1 MLKSQSHATSDA
13 AEPFILFRPFVRAW
27 RWLFPPSLADI
38 DRQSATAR
46 LVAKI
51 FIVAAF
57 FTLGGVVTVY
67 AKTWYNMV
75 QTFRSNLLVEEALE
89 YEKNSEIVKAWTAA
103 TRAYHLDS
111 ENPKAIRT
119 LARFYVLTKQKEAG
133 YLLDRLRQLGHFS
146 DDDLLMEIT
155 ALSNSADNKAASERI
170 EESLRNSAPN
180 RRVVEIADK
189 VMRDLGR
196 NEQLLE
202 ILKGYVERAPD
213 DTDILLTYAL
223 RRIELGNPLQKSEGM
238 SDMWR
243 VAETKGKEGLE
254 ALEYLDEEDITDPG
268 EQRLII
274 SLLERHPL
282 AGEKHRIAAMKRLVA
297 VEPGR
302 RQEILDKAVA
312 ERRNVKREELEPI
325 ARWLSVEGEYDRF
338 FVLFNEEKVR
348 DYPPLLRHYL
358 NVLMLQDRKV
368 EMEKLI
374 NDPRTR
380 LMSHERAFY
389 TAHLAFV
396 SGKNW
401 DEVNSLLV
409 EALATAEQYGQPNT
423 ILHIAQYAEQRNF
436 PLVAEQAYRSASA
449 IRRSDSIQRK
459 AFDGLL
465 KLTYRNG
472 NSKGFIEACQDS
484 AERWPD
490 NNDIRERAL
499 YASLLAGMDL
509 ETSISNVQ
517 KLLDE
522 APDDTRRKLIMALG
536 QFRMLNYDAAA
547 RQLNNSNLSQLT
559 PGQAAVLCGILTSAG
574 RDAQAKTIAR
584 QIPQGQ
590 IMLQEEMRFLLLTDP
605 SRLPPAVAEAPPQ
618 PSL

>member
-13 AEPFILFRPFVRAW
+13 AEPFILFRPFVQAW

-51 FIVAAF
+51 LIVVAF
-57 FTLGGVVTVY
+57 LSLGGLVTIY
-67 AKTWYNMV
+67 GKTWYNMV
-75 QTFRSNLLVEEALE
+75 QTFRSNQLVEEALQH
-89 YEKNSEIVKAWTAA
+89 EKKGEIVKAWTAA

-133 YLLDRLRQLGHFS
+133 YLLDRLRQLGHFN
-146 DDDLLMEIT
+146 DDDLLMEIS
-155 ALSNSADNKAASERI
+155 ALSNSADNKAASEKI
-170 EESLRNSAPN
+170 EQSLRNSAPN

-202 ILKGYVERAPD
+202 ILRTYVERAPD
-213 DTDILLTYAL
+213 DLDIMLTYAL

-282 AGEKHRIAAMKRLVA
+282 AGEKHRIGAMKRLVA

-312 ERRNVKREELEPI
+312 ERRNIKREELEPI

-338 FVLFNEEKVR
+338 FILFNEDKVR

-358 NVLMLQDRKV
+358 NVLMLQDRKD

-374 NDPRTR
+374 KDPRTR

-396 SGKNW
+396 SGKSW
-401 DEVNSLLV
+401 DDVNALLV
-409 EALATAEQYGQPNT
+409 EALATAEQYGQPQT

-449 IRRSDSIQRK
+449 IRRSDTIQRK

-484 AERWPD
+484 AQRWPD
-490 NNDIRERAL
+490 NKDIRERAL

-547 RQLNNSNLSQLT
+547 RQLNNSNLTQLT

-590 IMLQEEMRFLLLTDP
+590 VMLQEEMRFLLLTDP

-618 PSL
+618 PQL

>member
-13 AEPFILFRPFVRAW
+13 AEPFVLFRPFVRAW

-38 DRQSATAR
+38 DRQSGTAR
-46 LVAKI
+46 LLAKI
-51 FIVAAF
+51 MIVAVF
-57 FTLGGVVTVY
+57 FGLGTLAVIYG
-67 AKTWYNMV
+67 KTLHNMV
-75 QTFRSNLLVEEALE
+75 QTFRSNQFVDDAEE
-89 YEKNSEIVKAWTAA
+89 YEKNAEIVKAWTAA

-111 ENPKAIRT
+111 NNPRAVRT

-133 YLLDRLRQLGHFS
+133 YLLDKLRDLGHFN
-146 DDDLLMEIT
+146 DEDLLLEIT
-155 ALSNSADNKAASERI
+155 ALSNSADNKAASAKI
-170 EESLRNSAPN
+170 EENLRNSVPN

-189 VMRDLGR
+189 VMRDLNR
-196 NEQLLE
+196 KDKLLE
-202 ILKGYVERAPD
+202 ILKVYVERAPD
-213 DTDILLTYAL
+213 DLDIKLTYAL
-223 RRIELGNPLQKSEGM
+223 RRIELGNPVQRSEGM
-238 SDMWR
+238 SDLWR

-254 ALEYLDEEDITDPG
+254 ALEYLDEETLTDPG
-268 EQRLII
+268 EQRLLI

-282 AGEKHRIAAMKRLVA
+282 AKEPHHIAAMKRLVA
-297 VEPGR
+297 IEPGR
-302 RQEILDKAVA
+302 RKEILDKAVA
-312 ERRNVKREELEPI
+312 ERRDTKREELEPI

-338 FVLFNEEKVR
+338 FILFNEDKVR

-358 NVLMLQDRKV
+358 NVLMLQDRKA

-380 LMSHERAFY
+380 LFTHERAFY

-396 SGKNW
+396 SGKKW
-401 DEVNSLLV
+401 EEVNSLLV
-409 EALATAEQYGQPNT
+409 KALATAEQYGQPNT

-436 PLVAEQAYRSASA
+436 LLVAEQAYRSASA
-449 IRRSDSIQRK
+449 LRRSESVQRK

-472 NSKGFIEACQDS
+472 NSKGFIEACHDS

-490 NNDIRERAL
+490 NKDIRERAL

-509 ETSISNVQ
+509 ELSISTMQ
-517 KLLDE
+517 KLLKE
-522 APDDTRRKLIMALG
+522 APDDSRRKLIMALG

-547 RQLNNSNLSQLT
+547 RQLNQSNLSQLT
-559 PGQAAVLCGILTSAG
+559 PGQAAVLCGILTAAG
-574 RDAQAKTIAR
+574 RDEQAKGIAK

-590 IMLQEEMRFLLLTDP
+590 IMLQEEMRFLQLTDP
-605 SRLPPAVAEAPPQ
+605 SRLPPAVAEAPPPPQ
-618 PSL
+618 L

>member
-13 AEPFILFRPFVRAW
+13 AEPYILFRPFVRAW
-27 RWLFPPSLADI
+27 HWLFPPSLADI
-38 DRQSATAR
+38 DRQSASAR
-46 LVAKI
+46 LLAKI
-51 FIVAAF
+51 LIVVAF
-57 FTLGGVVTVY
+57 FGIGAVVVTY
-67 AKTWYNMV
+67 GKTWYNMV
-75 QTFRSNLLVEEALE
+75 QTFRSNQLVEEALE
-89 YEKNSEIVKAWTAA
+89 HEKNQEIVKAWTAA

-119 LARFYVLTKQKEAG
+119 LAKFYVLTKQKEAG
-133 YLLDRLRQLGHFS
+133 YLLGRLRELGHFTEE
-146 DDDLLMEIT
+146 DLLLEI
-155 ALSNSADNKAASERI
+155 ASFSNTSNNKAASEKI

-196 NEQLLE
+196 KEQLLE
-202 ILKGYVERAPD
+202 ILRLYVERAPED
-213 DTDILLTYAL
+213 LEIRLTYAL
-223 RRIELGNPLQKSEGM
+223 RRIEMGNPIQKSEGM
-238 SDMWR
+238 SDMWQ

-268 EQRLII
+268 EQRLLI
-274 SLLERHPL
+274 SLLERHPM
-282 AGEKHRIAAMKRLVA
+282 ATEKHHIAAMKRLVA
-297 VEPGR
+297 IEPNR
-302 RQEILDKAVA
+302 RREILDKAVA
-312 ERRNVKREELEPI
+312 ERRNTKREELEPI

-338 FVLFNEEKVR
+338 FILFNEDKVR

-358 NVLMLQDRKV
+358 NVLMLQDRKT
-368 EMEKLI
+368 EMQKLI
-374 NDPRTR
+374 DDPRTR
-380 LMSHERAFY
+380 LLTHERTFY

-396 SGKNW
+396 SGKSW

-409 EALATAEQYGQPNT
+409 KSLATAEQYGQPHT

-449 IRRSDSIQRK
+449 VRRSDSIQRK

-484 AERWPD
+484 AQRWPD
-490 NNDIRERAL
+490 NKDIRERAL

-509 ETSISNVQ
+509 ESSITHVQ

-522 APDDTRRKLIMALG
+522 SPDDSRRKLIMALG

-547 RQLNNSNLSQLT
+547 RELNNSNLSQLT
-559 PGQAAVLCGILTSAG
+559 PGQAAVLCGILSSAG

>member
-1 MLKSQSHATSDA
+1 MD
-13 AEPFILFRPFVRAW
+13 P
-27 RWLFPPSLADI
+27 
-38 DRQSATAR
+38 
-46 LVAKI
+46 
-51 FIVAAF
+51 
-57 FTLGGVVTVY
+57 
-67 AKTWYNMV
+67 
-75 QTFRSNLLVEEALE
+75 
-89 YEKNSEIVKAWTAA
+89 
-103 TRAYHLDS
+103 

-119 LARFYVLTKQKEAG
+119 LARYYVMTKQKEAG
-133 YLLDRLRQLGHFS
+133 YLLDKLRNLGHFN
-146 DDDLLMEIT
+146 DDDLLLEIT
-155 ALSNSADNKAASERI
+155 SLSNSADNKAASARI

-180 RRVVEIADK
+180 RKVVEIADK

-196 NEQLLE
+196 KEQLLE

-213 DTDILLTYAL
+213 DLAIMMTYAL

-243 VAETKGKEGLE
+243 VAQTKGKEGLE

-268 EQRLII
+268 EQRLLI

-282 AGEKHRIAAMKRLVA
+282 AGEKQHIAAMKRLVA
-297 VEPGR
+297 IEPTR
-302 RQEILDKAVA
+302 RREILDKAVA
-312 ERRNVKREELEPI
+312 ERRDTKREELEPI

-338 FVLFNEEKVR
+338 FVLFNEDKVR

-358 NVLMLQDRKV
+358 NVLMLQDRKD
-368 EMEKLI
+368 EMKKLI
-374 NDPRTR
+374 EDPRTR
-380 LMSHERAFY
+380 LLSHERAFY

-396 SGKNW
+396 SGKSW

-409 EALATAEQYGQPNT
+409 KALATAEQYGQPNT

-449 IRRSDSIQRK
+449 VRRSDSIQRK

-472 NSKGFIEACQDS
+472 NSKGFIEACHDS
-484 AERWPD
+484 AQRWPD
-490 NNDIRERAL
+490 NKDIRERAL

-509 ETSISNVQ
+509 ETSITNVQ

-536 QFRMLNYDAAA
+536 EFRMLNYDAAA
-547 RQLNNSNLSQLT
+547 QQLNNSNLSQLT

-574 RDAQAKTIAR
+574 RDAQAKAIAR

-605 SRLPPAVAEAPPQ
+605 SRLPPAVAEAPPP